1 MQGQLQRIH
10 KVARNVGQSQRRDVI
25 QVLCSVVWLQR
36 MHYDLVARDG
46 ESVGDTLREEL
57 INLRDRDWAGDD
69 KWIIETIIEANL
81 DERRV

>member
-1 MQGQLQRIH
+1 
-10 KVARNVGQSQRRDVI
+10 
-25 QVLCSVVWLQR
+25 